1 MVWLNILWITMVTGR
16 LEQRHQATIDLLI
29 TMIQAQRATI
39 RQLNGGRDRRLS
51 DTWRR
56 KLAVKTHAVPSD
68 FLQTVA
74 AFTYSPETFLR
85 WYRRLVAQKYAAHD
99 SGRRRGRP
107 KTDPET
113 VTLVVRFAGEN
124 PGWGLRRIVGELKKV
139 GIRVSK
145 STVARILSDFGIEPS
160 PKRCRTWRNFLDQQW
175 HSMAAA
181 DFFTAE
187 VLQGWG
193 GKRVHVLLNLAPCNA
208 KSPPRRHRRRTLPN
222 MDGSMAR
229 NETDEEHGFL
239 NEGDYLIHDRATV
252 FGEHFRKTLAAGG
265 VTAVPLPPRSPNLN
279 AYRERVIRT
288 VREECLDHFIIFS
301 ERHLEV
307 LLREYLNHYHSE
319 RPHQGL
325 NNELIVKRRQETTGQ
340 IQKQSRLSGLL
351 NHYSRRAA

>member
-1 MVWLNILWITMVTGR
+1 MVTGR

-29 TMIQAQRATI
+29 TIIQAQRATI

-56 KLAVKTHAVPSD
+56 KLAAKAHAVPSD

-85 WYRRLVAQKYAAHD
+85 WYRRLVAQKYAADD

-124 PGWGLRRIVGELKKV
+124 PGWGLRRVVGELKKV

-175 HSMAAA
+175 RSMAAA
-181 DFFTAE
+181 DFFTVE

-193 GKRVHVLLNLAPCNA
+193 VKRVHVLLILRLATRKVHLAGIVAEPYQTWTA
-208 KSPPRRHRRRTLPN
+208 QI
-222 MDGSMAR
+222 AR
-229 NETDEEHGFL
+229 NETDGEHGFL

-252 FGEHFRKTLAAGG
+252 FGEYFRKTLAAGG

-279 AYRERVIRT
+279 AYMERVIRT

-325 NNELIVKRRQETTGQ
+325 NNELIVKRRQETTGL
-340 IQKQSRLSGLL
+340 IQKQSRLGGLL